1 MFPKYIAVWV
11 PIRTFHKWTRKLKYI
26 IIFPKSNAISGQHGL
41 SWQYQ
46 MSPIFKVVNRG
57 IDNKQICFLTC
68 WQEQEAIT
76 KENVIV
82 VYFQPR
88 GRKDLRLKRER
99 WRVLWGPCLLWIGLT
114 LSVLILQ
121 HVSDSDSFRYQAST
135 EWEHAQLSGQY
146 TEK

>member
-57 IDNKQICFLTC
+57 IDNKQIRFLTC
-68 WQEQEAIT
+68 WQEQEALT

-99 WRVLWGPCLLWIGLT
+99 WRVLFSSSNIY
-114 LSVLILQ
+114 SIKLQ
-121 HVSDSDSFRYQAST
+121 DRQN
-135 EWEHAQLSGQY
+135 QSGKWVEAISHRRIQEEFY
-146 TEK
+146 GAPVCFG